1 MHKLLDLIDVL
12 LNGEAL
18 KRGLPLH
25 TDKFSTVVETIVTRA
40 FWERFWQLYCAHVN
54 MHTPTLIILMSL
66 T

>member
-12 LNGEAL
+12 LKGEAL

-25 TDKFSTVVETIVTRA
+25 TDKFSTVVSTTVTRA
-40 FWERFWQLYCAHVN
+40 FWEQFWQLYCAHEN
-54 MHTPTLIILMSL
+54 MHTPTFIILMSL